1 MVSKKYLAV
10 AIVALGVGPL
20 TADAQQNLPRPI
32 VLYRPPTAA
41 AQSSRGPSTIT
52 TAPVPTK
59 TVTPNGPR
67 SNGLVTSPA
76 AGGPANSAKQE
87 NPAIQQTRQTNSST
101 QNGQS
106 ADQASNQK
114 KTPAQELAE
123 LLSRPTNQMLQN
135 PSGAYNLTQTGIT
148 SSQQMAP
155 NNYFGQQFQA
165 WSNQQ
170 PVAQMPASFGEM
182 SRYQPAPFGGYVAP
196 NTYVGSGFS
205 SWSNLSPGGASPGA
219 TGSWN
224 YSVWP

>member
-1 MVSKKYLAV
+1 MVSKKYLAI
-10 AIVALGVGPL
+10 AIVALGVCPL
-20 TADAQQNLPRPI
+20 KADAQQNLPRPI
-32 VLYRPPTAA
+32 VLYRPPTTA
-41 AQSSRGPSTIT
+41 AQPSRGPSTIT
-52 TAPVPTK
+52 TAPVQTK

-67 SNGLVTSPA
+67 TNAVVGSPA
-76 AGGPANSAKQE
+76 AGGLANRAKQD
-87 NPAIQQTRQTNSST
+87 NSAIQQASPTNSST

-106 ADQASNQK
+106 ADQPANQQR
-114 KTPAQELAE
+114 TLVQELAE
-123 LLSRPTNQMLQN
+123 QQSRPTNQMLQN
-135 PSGAYNLTQTGIT
+135 PSGDYNLTHTGIT

-155 NNYFGQQFQA
+155 SNYFGQQFQA

-182 SRYQPAPFGGYVAP
+182 NRYQPAPFGGYVAP

-205 SWSNLSPGGASPGA
+205 NWSNLSPGGASPGA